1 MIKFGEGAKSLL
13 ASSYIIDNLRL
24 HIDGRVLGSPYL
36 WNYLLSH
43 FVMDFKFSFLTV
55 VLFRVIAVDF

>member
-24 HIDGRVLGSPYL
+24 HIDGRVWGSPYL
-36 WNYLLSH
+36 WNLFVESFCNGLQILISH
-43 FVMDFKFSFLTV
+43 GSS
-55 VLFRVIAVDF
+55 I